1 MQTSQHLD
9 RIKRRIATV
18 VWLVIGLLA
27 FLTFSKIVDEEA
39 HELVPSATESRPSG
53 LRLFAELLRE
63 RGYKVQVTRNENFSA
78 AKDDIVI
85 TPEVKYAFQIWSR
98 QVNEDQFEKS
108 AKNLARTE
116 LLISIPPDFNALVN
130 SKTPVL
136 AEEIYQPFQPYSP
149 KLKVQIGEKF
159 ESDGGDRSLFT
170 SKNGAVVTTTRST
183 GTLYAELVDGTP
195 ATNQFIGEFDNAMFM
210 LTLIK
215 NLAQPNSTIIF
226 NESQLTG
233 GARPSIYESIGRGA
247 VAAYWQLILV
257 IVVGGYMLSKRF
269 GPATED
275 DIEVR
280 SARSLLGAFGD
291 TMYRAKRGDLALQL
305 IYRHIDLRGRRAI
318 NLSPS
323 ASLKDRDSRLPQEAI
338 LAFHAL
344 QEASLN
350 RLPLRKVAELARTAF
365 QRLDEIESRAR
376 SRTR

>member
-215 NLAQPNSTIIF
+215 NGLIMLNVNVYFEQTFLGLIILLAVSVESIRVWLSNST
-226 NESQLTG
+226 Q
-233 GARPSIYESIGRGA
+233 
-247 VAAYWQLILV
+247 
-257 IVVGGYMLSKRF
+257 
-269 GPATED
+269 
-275 DIEVR
+275 
-280 SARSLLGAFGD
+280 
-291 TMYRAKRGDLALQL
+291 
-305 IYRHIDLRGRRAI
+305 
-318 NLSPS
+318 
-323 ASLKDRDSRLPQEAI
+323 
-338 LAFHAL
+338 
-344 QEASLN
+344 
-350 RLPLRKVAELARTAF
+350 
-365 QRLDEIESRAR
+365 
-376 SRTR
+376 RTRAAPGKAVG